1 MACKWLTNYTNSEVN
16 NLSNT
21 GTHQTIDLEHSLKTK
36 LTEVTKTFQL
46 AQSAQSFIVLVNSLL
61 PS

>member
-1 MACKWLTNYTNSEVN
+1 MACKWLTNCTNSEVN

-46 AQSAQSFIVLVNSLL
+46 AQSAHSTC
-61 PS
+61 